1 MTDIKMSNTFDLPV
15 SDGDFTLVAMNK
27 STYVSMDRAAVIA
40 INSYDLNQEHIAE
53 LEKELATSTPPP
65 NLVWFERSDVLGLD
79 QQQTGVID
87 LRKFALKQQA
97 KGLTDYA
104 KEQEQGLNAL
114 WMIAAASKLIDQ
126 AKALKEQG
134 K

>member
-40 INSYDLNQEHIAE
+40 INSYDLNQERIAE
-53 LEKELATSTPPP
+53 LEK
-65 NLVWFERSDVLGLD
+65 D
-79 QQQTGVID
+79 
-87 LRKFALKQQA
+87 
-97 KGLTDYA
+97 
-104 KEQEQGLNAL
+104 
-114 WMIAAASKLIDQ
+114 IAFLQSCVNSGETASKADRPSKQ
-126 AKALKEQG
+126 AKALKEHV